1 MIMIMVIHDIED
13 VDDNNDDDNNSAML
27 ELPPNCL

>member
-1 MIMIMVIHDIED
+1 MVIHDIED

-27 ELPPNCL
+27 ELPPNCLW

>member
-1 MIMIMVIHDIED
+1 MVILDIED
-13 VDDNNDDDNNSAML
+13 VDNDGSDDDNSAML